1 MEGIMGN
8 LIKIE
13 GIEFTPAE
21 LEQNYNNGKIY
32 ILKFRSIYELIKD
45 GGKFRTRK
53 IYAERGALPIT
64 KPGRYF
70 MWSRKQVES
79 YYKI

>member
-1 MEGIMGN
+1 MED

-21 LEQNYNNGKIY
+21 LERHYNNGERY
-32 ILKFRSIYELIKD
+32 ILKFRDIYELIKD
-45 GGKFRTRK
+45 GEKFRARK
-53 IYAERGALPIT
+53 IYTERGALPIT
-64 KPGRYF
+64 KRGRYC

>member
-1 MEGIMGN
+1 MENIMEN

-21 LEQNYNNGKIY
+21 LEQNYNNGKRY
-32 ILKFRSIYELIKD
+32 ILKFRGIYELIKEN
-45 GGKFRTRK
+45 GKFKARK
-53 IYAERGALPIT
+53 IYTEKGALPIT
-64 KPGRYF
+64 KRGRYF
-70 MWSRKQVES
+70 MWTKELVEN

>member
-1 MEGIMGN
+1 MEN

-45 GGKFRTRK
+45 GGKFKARK
-53 IYAERGALPIT
+53 IYTEKSALPIT
-64 KPGRYF
+64 KRGRYF
-70 MWSRKQVES
+70 MWSRKQVEN